1 MWHWRFI
8 GGFAISIGGGQ
19 IVIWP
24 LMKLLR
30 WYSKAPQHISLKN
43 QRGLSWVTGI
53 VEEGLYTSA
62 LIVGAYQWIGIWLAM
77 KVAARWKSEEK
88 PHSEILIWRWFR
100 AFRAVWIPG
109 GVVCSREIAMLEIEK
124 QTHQSYGA
132 DSEPHV
138 VANFPTR

>member
-88 PHSEILIWRWFR
+88 VDSNLHIWLIGSGLSVLFGFLGAWF
-100 AFRAVWIPG
+100 ALGKLP
-109 GVVCSREIAMLEIEK
+109 CLK
-124 QTHQSYGA
+124 
-132 DSEPHV
+132 
-138 VANFPTR
+138 